1 MNIKITVSES
11 AEENGRRAA
20 KKIAELIRAAIESK
34 GRARIVVSTGS
45 SQFEMFSA
53 LIKEEIDWTRVIMFH
68 LDEYVGLPESHIASF
83 RKYLKERFV
92 SLVPIK
98 EAHFVNGEGDID
110 KNIKELT
117 IDLRKEPIDV
127 GIIGIGENG
136 HIAFN
141 DPPADF
147 TTDEAYKVVVLD
159 TKCRMQQVGEGW
171 FETIDDVPEKA
182 ISMMPKEIMKA
193 EHIVTVAPH
202 SVKAKAIYDTITHS
216 VSPDVP
222 ATLLK
227 THPDWNL
234 FIDDDS
240 AAMLFGK

>member
-117 IDLRKEPIDV
+117 IELRKEPIDV
-127 GIIGIGENG
+127 GIIGIG
-136 HIAFN
+136 
-141 DPPADF
+141 D
-147 TTDEAYKVVVLD
+147 
-159 TKCRMQQVGEGW
+159 R
-171 FETIDDVPEKA
+171 
-182 ISMMPKEIMKA
+182 
-193 EHIVTVAPH
+193 
-202 SVKAKAIYDTITHS
+202 
-216 VSPDVP
+216 
-222 ATLLK
+222 
-227 THPDWNL
+227 
-234 FIDDDS
+234 
-240 AAMLFGK
+240 

>member
-110 KNIKELT
+110 KNIK
-117 IDLRKEPIDV
+117 
-127 GIIGIGENG
+127 
-136 HIAFN
+136 
-141 DPPADF
+141 
-147 TTDEAYKVVVLD
+147 
-159 TKCRMQQVGEGW
+159 
-171 FETIDDVPEKA
+171 
-182 ISMMPKEIMKA
+182 
-193 EHIVTVAPH
+193 
-202 SVKAKAIYDTITHS
+202 
-216 VSPDVP
+216 
-222 ATLLK
+222 
-227 THPDWNL
+227 
-234 FIDDDS
+234 
-240 AAMLFGK
+240 